1 LLELDGVTVSVTT
14 MTHALKIPSLKELLA
29 KIAPSAHAAAIT
41 VYDRLL
47 ADQSVGKTRKQ
58 CMEIGGWGMTS
69 QRQKEAAGQLQ
80 SWNDGTIVRVSTVSL
95 YLHIIDLIV
104 ASHPADGPQRKAR
117 VPVRSFRK
125 GHRHNSSVSGSR
137 EGSPA

>member
-1 LLELDGVTVSVTT
+1 

-29 KIAPSAHAAAIT
+29 KIAPNAHAAAIT

-58 CMEIGGWGMTS
+58 CLEIGGWGMTS

-80 SWNDGTIVRVSTVSL
+80 IWNDGTIVRVSTVSL
-95 YLHIIDLIV
+95 YLHILDLIA
-104 ASHPADGPQRKAR
+104 ASHPADGPPRKAR
-117 VPVRSFRK
+117 IPAKPYRK
-125 GHRHNSSVSGSR
+125 GRRHHSVSRR
-137 EGSPA
+137 EEGPPA

>member
-1 LLELDGVTVSVTT
+1 MTQTHTLRIPPLD
-14 MTHALKIPSLKELLA
+14 ELLA
-29 KIAPSAHAAAIT
+29 KTAPEAHAAAIS

-58 CMEIGGWGMTS
+58 CLEIGGWGMTS
-69 QRQKEAAGQLQ
+69 QRQKEAAGRLQ
-80 SWNDGTIVRVSTVSL
+80 IWNDGTIVRVSTASL

-104 ASHPADGPQRKAR
+104 ASHPADGPQLKAR

-125 GHRHNSSVSGSR
+125 GHHHKSSVSGSR